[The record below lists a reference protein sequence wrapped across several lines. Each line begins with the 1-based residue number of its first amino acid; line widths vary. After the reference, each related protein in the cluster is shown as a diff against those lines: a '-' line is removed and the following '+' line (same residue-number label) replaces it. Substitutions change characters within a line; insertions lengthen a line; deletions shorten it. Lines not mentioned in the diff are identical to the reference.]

1 MAAGAAQMMGEQ
13 TEDIDDRGQDGDED
27 ADERPS
33 KSSRKRAAHAAQAM
47 GERLITLRETE
58 LERLALPEPLLTAV
72 RDARRIRAR
81 GGLARQKQYIGKLMR
96 DIDLAP
102 LEAALGPAIAPPR
115 PRRAKPGR
123 FR

>member
-1 MAAGAAQMMGEQ
+1 MQ
-13 TEDIDDRGQDGDED
+13 TTDPDLDIDTDE

-33 KSSRKRAAHAAQAM
+33 KSSRKRAAQAF
-47 GERLITLRETE
+47 GEKLITLREADLVK
-58 LERLALPEPLLTAV
+58 LELPEPLLAAV
-72 RDARRIRAR
+72 REARGIRAR

-102 LEAALGPAIAPPR
+102 LEKALGPVAAPPR

-123 FR
+123 MR